1 VREDVS
7 DNSVVL
13 RYGDGEYTY
22 PVIDSTVGDKGFDI
36 GKLRAQTGLVTLDSG
51 YGNTAAYKSAI
62 TYLDGEAGI
71 LRYRGYPIEQL
82 AESSTYL
89 EVAYLLLNGELP
101 NKQQL
106 EQWKQ
111 RRRCQF
117 TVDPQHAVGQFT
129 NKPIDNHQ

>member
-1 VREDVS
+1 MREDVS

-62 TYLDGEAGI
+62 TYLTAK
-71 LRYRGYPIEQL
+71 P
-82 AESSTYL
+82 ASSGT
-89 EVAYLLLNGELP
+89 AATRSSSWP
-101 NKQQL
+101 SAPPS
-106 EQWKQ
+106 W
-111 RRRCQF
+111 RWPTC
-117 TVDPQHAVGQFT
+117 
-129 NKPIDNHQ
+129 